1 MSCRR
6 RPRAIPPPLHTIT
19 PHSSRRL
26 AIRRCNPLHQNIGM
40 AGAGLQK
47 VVGHA
52 RGKVGHLAE
61 MLWPRLE
68 DREVDDGLD
77 VDGED
82 GCVLDA
88 KREKKG
94 RSGRY
99 GEEGQ

>member
-1 MSCRR
+1 MS
-6 RPRAIPPPLHTIT
+6 PSPPSHPAAALHTT

-40 AGAGLQK
+40 AGTGLQK

-82 GCVLDA
+82 GCVLGA
-88 KREKKG
+88 EREERKVRPMARRG
-94 RSGRY
+94 AVV
-99 GEEGQ
+99 